1 MAWVPYNFQDFERDQ
16 LYLLPPSITEW
27 LPEDHLAYF
36 LIDVVDGMDLSAFY
50 ADYREDG
57 WGGSAHH
64 PRMMVALLLY
74 AYCVGVRSSRQIERA
89 CRYDIAFRVIS
100 AAQTP
105 DHTTIARFRQR
116 HEQALAG
123 VFKVSLQLCHRAGMA
138 KVGVVALDGTKV
150 AGRASV
156 RANQTKASIEA
167 EVERMLREAEAL
179 DASAD
184 AHFGEGSGEAV
195 TPAHLRGRKQRQQ
208 RLEQVKREI
217 DAELQAEQEA
227 HEKYLAERAAKER
240 STGKQVSGRK
250 PLEPKQRRRRREPRR
265 NTSDP
270 QSRLMMG
277 LNGGI
282 VQGYNAQAMANQEQ
296 VIVAAAVTNE
306 ETDARQLLPMIG
318 EATKTLGEAGIGEQL
333 QVLLA
338 DAGYASEAN
347 FAGLPEGLEA
357 YVATRNM
364 YRKEGFD
371 PTRPGS
377 LRAAMER
384 KVLGEAGREIYRQ
397 RQELIEPVFGQLKEG
412 LGFRRFSRLGQAAA
426 DAEWKF
432 LAGVHN
438 LLKLYRRSRRGAGPA
453 PGPSGSDST
462 KVSVQPSRGSTPVLA
477 LVPAPVPF

>member
-1 MAWVPYNFQDFERDQ
+1 LGAVPYNFQDFDRDQ
-16 LYLLPPSITEW
+16 IYLLPPSITEW

-36 LIDVVDGMDLSAFY
+36 LIEVVDGMNLSAFY
-50 ADYREDG
+50 AEYREDG

-64 PRMMVALLLY
+64 PKMMVALLLY

-89 CRYDIAFRVIS
+89 CRYDIAFRVIC

-105 DHTTIARFRQR
+105 DHTTVARFRQR

-123 VFKVSLQLCHRAGMA
+123 VFKTSLQLCYRAGLA
-138 KVGVVALDGTKV
+138 KVGVVALDGTKI

-156 RANQTKASIEA
+156 RANQTKDTIDA

-179 DASAD
+179 DASED
-184 AHFGEGSGEAV
+184 ARFGEGSGEAE
-195 TPAHLRGRKQRQQ
+195 TPAHLRGRKDRQQ
-208 RLEQVKREI
+208 RLAQAKREI
-217 DAELQAEQEA
+217 DAELQAEQASHEA
-227 HEKYLAERAAKER
+227 YLTERAAREQ
-240 STGKQVSGRK
+240 STGKKVSGRK
-250 PLEPKQRRRRREPRR
+250 PLEPKQRRRRREPKR

-270 QSRLMMG
+270 ESRLMMG

-282 VQGYNAQAMANQEQ
+282 LQGYNAQAVANQEQ

-306 ETDARQLLPMIG
+306 QTDARQLLPMI
-318 EATKTLGEAGIGEQL
+318 EEVTKALGEAGIDEKPG
-333 QVLLA
+333 VWLA

-347 FAGLPEGLEA
+347 FEGLPEGLEA

-377 LRAAMER
+377 LRAEMER
-384 KVLGEAGREIYRQ
+384 KVLSEAGREVYSKRG
-397 RQELIEPVFGQLKEG
+397 ELIEPVFGQLKEG
-412 LGFRRFSRLGQAAA
+412 LGFRRFSRLGQGPA

-438 LLKLYRRSRRGAGPA
+438 LLKLYRRRQERPRAEPGKHPTGAGEHRARPL
-453 PGPSGSDST
+453 
-462 KVSVQPSRGSTPVLA
+462 LA
-477 LVPAPVPF
+477 AA

>member
-1 MAWVPYNFQDFERDQ
+1 MPYNFQDFERDQ

-36 LIDVVDGMDLSAFY
+36 ISDVVDGMDLSAFY
-50 ADYREDG
+50 TDYREDG

-64 PRMMVALLLY
+64 PKMMVALLLY

-89 CRYDIAFRVIS
+89 CRYDIAFRVIC

-116 HEQALAG
+116 HEKALAG

-138 KVGVVALDGTKV
+138 KVGVVALDGTKI

-156 RANQTKASIEA
+156 RANQTQATIDA
-167 EVERMLREAEAL
+167 QVERMLREAEAL
-179 DASAD
+179 DASED
-184 AHFGEGSGEAV
+184 ARFGEGSGETE
-195 TPAHLRGRKQRQQ
+195 TPAHLRGRKERQQ
-208 RLEQVKREI
+208 RLAEVKREI
-217 DAELQAEQEA
+217 DAELQAEQARHEA
-227 HEKYLAERAAKER
+227 DLAERAARAR

-270 QSRLMMG
+270 ESRLMVG

-282 VQGYNAQAMANQEQ
+282 LQGYNAQAAANQEQ
-296 VIVAAAVTNE
+296 VIVAAVVTNE
-306 ETDARQLLPMIG
+306 QTDARQLLPMI
-318 EATKTLGEAGIGEQL
+318 EATSKALGDAGIDEQPG
-333 QVLLA
+333 VVLA

-347 FAGLPEGLEA
+347 FAGLPDGLEA
-357 YVATRNM
+357 YVATRNL
-364 YRKEGFD
+364 YRKEGFV
-371 PTRPGS
+371 PTRAGS
-377 LRAAMER
+377 LRAEMEH
-384 KVLGEAGREIYRQ
+384 KVLSEPGREIYSK
-397 RQELIEPVFGQLKEG
+397 RQEMIEPVFGQLKEG
-412 LGFRRFSRLGQAAA
+412 LGFRRFSRLGKAAA

-438 LLKLYRRSRRGAGPA
+438 LLKLYRRGLAGGAPRGP
-453 PGPSGSDST
+453 
-462 KVSVQPSRGSTPVLA
+462 LA
-477 LVPAPVPF
+477 AVA

>member
-1 MAWVPYNFQDFERDQ
+1 MPYNFQDFDRDQ
-16 LYLLPPSITEW
+16 LYLLPPSIAEW

-36 LIDVVDGMDLSAFY
+36 LIDIVEGMELSGFY

-64 PRMMVALLLY
+64 PKMMVALLLY
-74 AYCVGVRSSRQIERA
+74 AYCMGVRSSRQIERA

-123 VFKVSLQLCHRAGMA
+123 VFKVSLQLCHRAGLA
-138 KVGVVALDGTKV
+138 KVGTVALDGTKI

-156 RANQTKASIEA
+156 RANQTKATIDA
-167 EVERMLREAEAL
+167 EVERMLREAEAV
-179 DASAD
+179 DASED
-184 AHFGEGSGEAV
+184 ARLGEGSGETE

-208 RLEQVKREI
+208 RLAEVKRELE
-217 DAELQAEQEA
+217 AELQAEQARHEA
-227 HEKYLAERAAKER
+227 ELAERAARECT
-240 STGKQVSGRK
+240 TGRRVSGRR
-250 PLEPKQRRRRREPRR
+250 PLEPQQRRRRREPRR

-270 QSRLMMG
+270 ESRLMMG

-282 VQGYNAQAMANQEQ
+282 LQGYNAQAVANQEQ
-296 VIVAAAVTNE
+296 VIVAATVTNE
-306 ETDARQLLPMIG
+306 QTDARQLLPMI
-318 EATKTLGEAGIGEQL
+318 EATTKALGEAGIGEQPG
-333 QVLLA
+333 VLLA

-347 FAGLPEGLEA
+347 FGALPEGLEA
-357 YVATRNM
+357 YVATRNL
-364 YRKEGFD
+364 YRKQGYI

-377 LRAAMER
+377 LRAEMEH
-384 KVLGEAGREIYRQ
+384 KVLSESGREVYSK
-397 RQELIEPVFGQLKEG
+397 RQEMIEPVFGQLKEG

-432 LAGVHN
+432 LASVHN
-438 LLKLYRRSRRGAGPA
+438 LLKLYRRGLRGGAT
-453 PGPSGSDST
+453 PGP
-462 KVSVQPSRGSTPVLA
+462 
-477 LVPAPVPF
+477 LVVGI

>member
-1 MAWVPYNFQDFERDQ
+1 VPYNFQDFERNQ
-16 LYLLPPSITEW
+16 LYPLPPSITEW

-36 LIDVVDGMDLSAFY
+36 LIDVVEGMDLSGFY

-64 PRMMVALLLY
+64 PKMMVGLLLY

-89 CRYDIAFRVIS
+89 CRYDIAFRVIC

-123 VFKVSLQLCHRAGMA
+123 VFKVSLQLCQRAGLA
-138 KVGVVALDGTKV
+138 KVGIVALDGTKI

-156 RANQTKASIEA
+156 RANQTKATIDA
-167 EVERMLREAEAL
+167 QVERMLREAEAL
-179 DASAD
+179 DASED
-184 AHFGEGSGEAV
+184 ARFGEGSGEAE
-195 TPAHLRGRKQRQQ
+195 TPAHLRGRQERQQ
-208 RLEQVKREI
+208 RLAEVKREI
-217 DAELQAEQEA
+217 DAELQAEQSRHEA
-227 HEKYLAERAAKER
+227 YLAERAARER
-240 STGKQVSGRK
+240 SRGKQVSGRK

-270 QSRLMMG
+270 ESRLMVG

-282 VQGYNAQAMANQEQ
+282 LQGYNAQAVANQEQ

-306 ETDARQLLPMIG
+306 QTDARQLLPMI
-318 EATKTLGEAGIGEQL
+318 EATTKALDDAGIDEQPG
-333 QVLLA
+333 VVLA

-347 FAGLPEGLEA
+347 FAGIPGGLQA
-357 YVATRNM
+357 YVATRNL
-364 YRKEGFD
+364 YRKEGFV

-377 LRAAMER
+377 LRAEMER
-384 KVLGEAGREIYRQ
+384 KVLSESGREVYSK
-397 RQELIEPVFGQLKEG
+397 RQEMIEPVFGQLKEG

-432 LAGVHN
+432 LASVHN
-438 LLKLYRRSRRGAGPA
+438 LLKLYRRGQSVGAPHG
-453 PGPSGSDST
+453 
-462 KVSVQPSRGSTPVLA
+462 
-477 LVPAPVPF
+477 PVPVAA